1 MSPSLFSLYDGKMPA
16 YIFSFLSFG
25 RWTFE
30 RLVVMEFD
38 TLSDVYDTYKNGVL
52 AKYFGD
58 LLSDSGTHTCRSL
71 PYLHCKNV
79 MLTRCC
85 LRVPV
90 ATGTTFMML
99 FVVNTL
105 VVRCLAYLLL
115 VFCNGYKRR
124 PISGEWRSKHLRN
137 SNNSYHSFPLS
148 STAASYNGAT
158 PLRAA
163 PLLADE
169 AGRPSSPMA
178 SSTHNRPLLAS
189 PEPPPRMEALEMA
202 QEDNVA
208 RGDSQG
214 TPTAGA
220 SVATAAAPAAAEVAS
235 TPASTVGFQEI

>member
-1 MSPSLFSLYDGKMPA
+1 
-16 YIFSFLSFG
+16 
-25 RWTFE
+25 
-30 RLVVMEFD
+30 
-38 TLSDVYDTYKNGVL
+38 
-52 AKYFGD
+52 
-58 LLSDSGTHTCRSL
+58 
-71 PYLHCKNV
+71 
-79 MLTRCC
+79 
-85 LRVPV
+85 
-90 ATGTTFMML
+90 MML

-105 VVRCLAYLLL
+105 VVRCIAYLLL

-148 STAASYNGAT
+148 STAASYNSAT

-169 AGRPSSPMA
+169 AGRPSSMA
-178 SSTHNRPLLAS
+178 SSNHNRPLLAS

>member
-1 MSPSLFSLYDGKMPA
+1 
-16 YIFSFLSFG
+16 
-25 RWTFE
+25 
-30 RLVVMEFD
+30 
-38 TLSDVYDTYKNGVL
+38 
-52 AKYFGD
+52 
-58 LLSDSGTHTCRSL
+58 
-71 PYLHCKNV
+71 
-79 MLTRCC
+79 
-85 LRVPV
+85 
-90 ATGTTFMML
+90 MML

-105 VVRCLAYLLL
+105 VVRCIAYLLL

-148 STAASYNGAT
+148 STAASYNSAT

-208 RGDSQG
+208 RGD

>member
-1 MSPSLFSLYDGKMPA
+1 M
-16 YIFSFLSFG
+16 
-25 RWTFE
+25 
-30 RLVVMEFD
+30 
-38 TLSDVYDTYKNGVL
+38 
-52 AKYFGD
+52 
-58 LLSDSGTHTCRSL
+58 
-71 PYLHCKNV
+71 
-79 MLTRCC
+79 
-85 LRVPV
+85 
-90 ATGTTFMML
+90 
-99 FVVNTL
+99 
-105 VVRCLAYLLL
+105 RCLAYLLL

-178 SSTHNRPLLAS
+178 SSNHNRPLLAS

-214 TPTAGA
+214 MPTAGA
-220 SVATAAAPAAAEVAS
+220 SVATAVAPAAAEVAS

>member
-1 MSPSLFSLYDGKMPA
+1 
-16 YIFSFLSFG
+16 
-25 RWTFE
+25 
-30 RLVVMEFD
+30 
-38 TLSDVYDTYKNGVL
+38 
-52 AKYFGD
+52 
-58 LLSDSGTHTCRSL
+58 
-71 PYLHCKNV
+71 
-79 MLTRCC
+79 
-85 LRVPV
+85 
-90 ATGTTFMML
+90 MML

-105 VVRCLAYLLL
+105 VVRCIAYLLL

-148 STAASYNGAT
+148 STATSYNGAT